1 MARKPKDDRIQFRI
15 KGDLKTRYFAACG
28 FRDNDPSEELRKH
41 IVAFTREAEK
51 EMRERGII
59 KDPAE

>member
-1 MARKPKDDRIQFRI
+1 MAKRKDNRIQFRVND
-15 KGDLKTRYFAACG
+15 DLKARYFAACG
-28 FRDNDPSEELRKH
+28 FRDTDPSEELNRH

-59 KDPAE
+59 KKPAE